1 MSRFL
6 KVLLV
11 LLTGGLALPGLA
23 WAQADFE
30 TPASHAVVLDFTT
43 GKVLYEK
50 NAYEPTP
57 PASMA
62 KMMTAHLA
70 FQALKEGRIKMD
82 DEFTVSVNAWQKGGA
97 ATGGSTM
104 FLEPNSKVKVS
115 DLLRGIIVQSGNDAS
130 IVMAEGLAGSEE
142 LFAQQMTEE
151 GKRIGMKDSVFKTAT
166 GLPAEGQHV
175 TVYDLAVLA
184 RDTIMKYPEYYE
196 LYSELNFTYNGIKQG
211 NRNPLLYKNMGVD
224 GLKTGHT
231 EAAGYGLTA
240 SAVRNGRRLIA
251 AFNGTHS
258 MNERSSVGAAL
269 LGYGFLN
276 FDNYHLFDAG
286 QTIGDMNVWLGTK
299 PSVPMVVKDDVTL
312 VLKRTERTGMKVT
325 AKYDEPVPAPIRK
338 GDQIGTVHIDF
349 PAEEDMDVPILA
361 GADVDSLG
369 PLQKVGAAFE
379 YLIFGASTTP
389 EEEAAPSADAAR

>member
-1 MSRFL
+1 MPRFL
-6 KVLLV
+6 KVF
-11 LLTGGLALPGLA
+11 LAVCTVALGLPGA
-23 WAQADFE
+23 AMAQIDFE
-30 TPASHAVVLDFTT
+30 TPATHAVVMDFAT

-70 FQALKEGRIKMD
+70 FQAIEDGRISLD
-82 DEFTVSVNAWQKGGA
+82 DEFTVSVNAWKKGGA

-104 FLEPNSKVKVS
+104 FLEPNTKVKVS

-142 LFAQQMTEE
+142 LFAQAMTEE
-151 GKRIGMKDSVFKTAT
+151 GERIGMKDSVFTTAT
-166 GLPAEGQHV
+166 GLPDPNQHV

-184 RDTIMKYPEYYE
+184 RDTIMKYPQYYE

-211 NRNPLLYKNMGVD
+211 NRNPLLYKNIGVD

-240 SAVRNGRRLIA
+240 SAVRNGRRLIV
-251 AFNGTHS
+251 AFNGTTS

-286 QTIGDMNVWLGTK
+286 ETIGEVNVWLGTK
-299 PSVPMVVKDDVTL
+299 AKIPMVVKDDVTL
-312 VLKRTERTGMKVT
+312 VLKRLERANMQVT
-325 AKYDEPVPAPIRK
+325 ALYDEPVPAPIRK
-338 GDQIGTVHIDF
+338 GDQIGTVHIDLQD
-349 PAEEDMDVPILA
+349 EDDIDLPILA
-361 GADVDSLG
+361 GEDVEGLG
-369 PLQKVGAAFE
+369 PLQKVGAALQ
-379 YLIFGASTTP
+379 YLIFGAS
-389 EEEAAPSADAAR
+389 APASPSPAGDTAE